1 MALPELIVLDVGHG
15 NCAILR
21 DTEAVTMIDCP
32 RSPVSFETLDQLGIG
47 TIDYLL
53 ISHADVD
60 HIGGLTNLLKKVG
73 IHHIYLNPDAGK
85 RGKTWREIRTA
96 LHAAAQRGTKVHAEL
111 TSTSPG
117 SISSGQVQID
127 ILAPSL
133 KEALGGSSG
142 EDSLG
147 RPLTSNSMSAVV
159 GLTHRSCR
167 VALLPGDI
175 DDVGLDNFRTEQ
187 KGIEAQILI
196 FPHHGGTPG
205 SAHGQEF
212 AQRLCEIV
220 KPHLVIFSHGRNHL
234 DNPREDIVQGVVLA
248 VPDTHIM
255 CTQLSRNC
263 AKDLLSSDFS
273 HLTDL
278 PAAGYT
284 SNICC
289 GGTISIQ
296 LNGKETTYTPLRTTH
311 RAFIDNKTKVPTPL
325 CLRHLINLK

>member
-1 MALPELIVLDVGHG
+1 MNLPELIVLDVGHG
-15 NCAILR
+15 NCAVLR
-21 DTEAVTMIDCP
+21 DTKTVSVIDCP
-32 RSPVSFETLDQLGIG
+32 RSPILLKTLKRFDIS

-53 ISHADVD
+53 ISHADID
-60 HIGGLTNLLKKVG
+60 HIGGLTNLLKKVHV
-73 IHHIYLNPDAGK
+73 HHIYLNPDAGK
-85 RGKTWREIRTA
+85 RGKTWREIRIA
-96 LHAAAQRGTKVHAEL
+96 LHAATQRGTKVHAEL

-147 RPLTSNSMSAVV
+147 RLLTSNSMSAMIA
-159 GLTHRSCR
+159 LTHRSCR

-175 DDVGLDNFRTEQ
+175 DEIGLDNFLTEHKDIQ
-187 KGIEAQILI
+187 AQILI

-205 SAHGQEF
+205 SVNGQEF
-212 AQRLCEIV
+212 AQRLCEMV
-220 KPHLVIFSHGRNHL
+220 KPDLVIFSHGRNHF
-234 DNPREDIVQGVVLA
+234 DNPREDIIQGVVSA

-263 AKDLLSSDFS
+263 AVNVPISDFS
-273 HLTDL
+273 HLTNL
-278 PAAGYT
+278 PAIGYT
-284 SNICC
+284 SNMCC

-296 LNGKETTYTPLRTTH
+296 FNGKETTYTPLRTAH
-311 RAFIDNKTKVPTPL
+311 RAFVEDKARVPTPL
-325 CLRHLINLK
+325 CLRYLV